1 EFSGMRCQP
10 LRRAL
15 SALTMG
21 EYVSLGNR
29 EEVWSSAWNAYYDA
43 YYYEIMIS
51 SLGQRWELLDT
62 ISKVL
67 IALTASGS
75 AIAGWELWGKDG
87 YKVVWL
93 ALAGG
98 ASLLSIVHAALQVQ
112 QKLEFHTKLASNF
125 TNLRIE
131 LETFREQ
138 MGIFPEFDVTEFNKE
153 FLKLKAK
160 LKLNTSNYKPDVLA
174 TSGLQIKS
182 PPNPRPT
189 PPTRPGA
196 K

>member
-1 EFSGMRCQP
+1 MMTTTLKNAGCSP
-10 LRRAL
+10 LNAAL

-87 YKVVWL
+87 YKVIWL

-98 ASLLSIVHAALQVQ
+98 HLCCPLSMLHC
-112 QKLEFHTKLASNF
+112 KYSKN
-125 TNLRIE
+125 
-131 LETFREQ
+131 
-138 MGIFPEFDVTEFNKE
+138 
-153 FLKLKAK
+153 
-160 LKLNTSNYKPDVLA
+160 
-174 TSGLQIKS
+174 
-182 PPNPRPT
+182 
-189 PPTRPGA
+189 
-196 K
+196 